1 MSKKY
6 SVELVKS
13 AAKEFKKL
21 PTKVRDQVVETL
33 GFLAQNPFSEV
44 LKVKRLKGADDL
56 YRTRLGDYRLVYQV
70 HSKKLIVLVIKIG
83 HRKDIYRK
91 L

>member
-1 MSKKY
+1 MAKQY

-21 PTKVRDQVVETL
+21 PEKVKSQVVETL
-33 GFLAQNPFSEV
+33 GFLKQNPFSEV
-44 LKVKRLKGADDL
+44 LKVKKLKGADSL
-56 YRTRLGDYRLVYQV
+56 YRIRLGNYRLVYEV
-70 HSKKLIVLVIKIG
+70 RSKKLIVLVIKIG
-83 HRKDIYRK
+83 HRKDVYKK